1 MNGDEDSDPG
11 AALLAGAYALET
23 PDQHVAYYRDFAQHY
38 DQTFADG
45 LGYVYPLAIAAAL
58 EGVTLPDGGFSILGA
73 PGLSPVPS
81 LRVVPMPLSMV
92 SISRPRWSPRR
103 PRRMSMPI

>member
-58 EGVTLPDGGFSILGA
+58 ERLTPPDGRILDIGCGT
-73 PGLSPVPS
+73 GLVASAI
-81 LRVVPMPLSMV
+81 LA
-92 SISRPRWSPRR
+92 RR
-103 PRRMSMPI
+103 PDAVIDGVDISPEMVAKADEE

>member
-1 MNGDEDSDPG
+1 MSDEADTDPG

-38 DQTFADG
+38 DLTFADG

-58 EGVTLPDGGFSILGA
+58 QGMTLPDGRILDIGCGT
-73 PGLSPVPS
+73 GLVADAILANRPDAVILS
-81 LRVVPMPLSMV
+81 L
-92 SISRPRWSPRR
+92 IH
-103 PRRMSMPI
+103 I

>member
-45 LGYVYPLAIAAAL
+45 LGYV
-58 EGVTLPDGGFSILGA
+58 
-73 PGLSPVPS
+73 LS
-81 LRVVPMPLSMV
+81 L
-92 SISRPRWSPRR
+92 IH
-103 PRRMSMPI
+103 I